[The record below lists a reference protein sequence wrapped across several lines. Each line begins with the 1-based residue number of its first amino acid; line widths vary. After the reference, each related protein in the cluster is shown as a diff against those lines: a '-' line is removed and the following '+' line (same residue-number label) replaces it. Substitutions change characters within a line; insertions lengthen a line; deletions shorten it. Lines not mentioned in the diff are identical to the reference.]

1 MDARVTKS
9 VLLVSTLLRVSV
21 FLAKTLES
29 IDIFCKKGKIKTK
42 PRAFL
47 GLF

>member
-29 IDIFCKKGKIKTK
+29 IDIFCKTGKIKTK